1 MDTFAGRIGTMYFLA
16 RCCGESAWVCCRSM
30 SVGTR
35 STSPSFRWHGLIAG
49 NGECCRCR
57 RRKTPRERKPLEQAG
72 FYIAEA
78 GEEEVSPSPAPHPLT
93 GMQGEEKSVRDVPGL
108 KCQGCPRLFKLGT
121 TAVSHSGN
129 RAVPTRSIAQLVRA
143 PALQAGGR
151 RFESCTAHR
160 FTGVQPGHMGDR
172 MYRLHR

>member
-1 MDTFAGRIGTMYFLA
+1 MVGGCSGSLTFAGYARSDGSYTLA
-16 RCCGESAWVCCRSM
+16 GVCI
-30 SVGTR
+30 
-35 STSPSFRWHGLIAG
+35 P

-78 GEEEVSPSPAPHPLT
+78 GEEEVSPPPAPHPLT

-108 KCQGCPRLFKLGT
+108 KCQGCPRLVKLGT

-129 RAVPTRSIAQLVRA
+129 RAVPTRRK
-143 PALQAGGR
+143 
-151 RFESCTAHR
+151 
-160 FTGVQPGHMGDR
+160 
-172 MYRLHR
+172 

>member
-1 MDTFAGRIGTMYFLA
+1 
-16 RCCGESAWVCCRSM
+16 M

-108 KCQGCPRLFKLGT
+108 KCQGCPRLFMIFQDVVPFAATHKTRRSRSGAKVEISRNDFQGADLSRRLLHGSVANGTEDRPVLIGT
-121 TAVSHSGN
+121 TS
-129 RAVPTRSIAQLVRA
+129 
-143 PALQAGGR
+143 
-151 RFESCTAHR
+151 
-160 FTGVQPGHMGDR
+160 
-172 MYRLHR
+172 